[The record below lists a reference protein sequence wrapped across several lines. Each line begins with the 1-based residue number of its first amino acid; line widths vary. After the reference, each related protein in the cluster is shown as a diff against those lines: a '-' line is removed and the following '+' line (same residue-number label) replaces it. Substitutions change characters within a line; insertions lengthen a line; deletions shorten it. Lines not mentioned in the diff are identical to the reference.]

1 MAAEAAGASGAGSH
15 RTGSNSLAPRRYRL
29 EEHDRAMGLP
39 LAPPPRSSLRLT
51 RKKTLFGGE
60 SVRSQGETVNSEF
73 DQKQKKR
80 NKKVKELLV
89 LMVGGGSKAMATLTV
104 RGKWD
109 K

>member
-73 DQKQKKR
+73 DQKQK
-80 NKKVKELLV
+80 NGTKK
-89 LMVGGGSKAMATLTV
+89 
-104 RGKWD
+104 
-109 K
+109 